1 MSDTPTMVRPHASGG
16 QVQPPSDEVLLGRYR
31 VLKRRGSGGFGSVCS
46 CWDLRLRRRV
56 AIKRMPLLPEG
67 GTTSTE
73 EALAEARHGARLTHP
88 NIVAVHD
95 FESDGSF
102 AYLVMEYVDGLSL
115 AELLARV
122 EGGRL
127 TEEECAH
134 VLLSIARALEYAH
147 DNHVLHLDIKPTNI
161 LIDRQGAVKLADF
174 GMSSLSSAAGWGD
187 ARGGTVG
194 YMPPEQ
200 IRGLLVDE
208 RADVFSLAVVTW
220 QALTGESPFSAPT
233 AEKSLDLI
241 FRGPAT
247 PLAEACPG
255 LAGEPEM
262 ALLSALRP
270 LASERTASAATLA
283 HDLARW
289 LGDPQAGA
297 ASLTELVS
305 QADEGVVGRPVA
317 PRQPLWERFP
327 RAEAVLTRLACAGST
342 LATTRIALMAATEL
356 GGTATGAIPLVAA
369 LAAAAWPPLGSL
381 AGGAALAAALATA
394 SPSLAA
400 LVMAGAVL
408 AAVVAWWSLVGRR
421 EHLASVAVLLPC
433 CLPTP
438 AAGAALAGFALDPL
452 PAAATG
458 VTGHLLGSLFHLAAS
473 TGFDAAALVDALLAN
488 WSRPAFW
495 LLVAGSGA
503 CALVSSAVAMRGTVA
518 SGILG
523 QTLGATCLIACQLL
537 SSRMENGGIWAYP
550 DGEPIALA
558 LLLYVIL
565 CIATVLRGPLFWD
578 QEGEEHEFSE

>member
-1 MSDTPTMVRPHASGG
+1 MSETPTMVRPHVSGSPET
-16 QVQPPSDEVLLGRYR
+16 PPDEVLLGRYR
-31 VLKRRGSGGFGSVCS
+31 VLERRGSGGFGSVCS

-56 AIKRMPLLPEG
+56 AIKRMPLLAEG
-67 GTTSTE
+67 GTTSTD
-73 EALAEARHGARLTHP
+73 EALAEAQHGARLAHP

-127 TEEECAH
+127 TDEECAH

-161 LIDRQGAVKLADF
+161 LIDRQGTVKLADF

-220 QALTGESPFSAPT
+220 QALTGENPFAAPT

-241 FRGPAT
+241 FRGPDR
-247 PLAEACPG
+247 PLSDACPG
-255 LAGEPEM
+255 LAGEPET

-270 LASERTASAATLA
+270 LASERTTSATSFARG
-283 HDLARW
+283 LARW

-297 ASLTELVS
+297 ESLAGLVA
-305 QADEGVVGRPVA
+305 QADEEVVGRPRAERV
-317 PRQPLWERFP
+317 PLWERFP
-327 RAEAVLTRLACAGST
+327 RAEGILTRLACAAST
-342 LATTRIALMAATEL
+342 LATTHIALMSTTALDGAVAGVAPLAA
-356 GGTATGAIPLVAA
+356 AC
-369 LAAAAWPPLGSL
+369 AAAAWPPLGSL
-381 AGGAALAAALATA
+381 AGGLALALALATA
-394 SPSLAA
+394 SPSPLALALAA
-400 LVMAGAVL
+400 LVLG
-408 AAVVAWWSLVGRR
+408 AVVAWWALVGRG
-421 EHLASVAVLLPC
+421 EHLASVAMLLPC
-433 CLPTP
+433 CLPSPT
-438 AAGAALAGFALDPL
+438 AGAALAGFALDPL

-458 VTGHLLGSLFHLAAS
+458 VAGHLLGSLFHLAAS
-473 TGFDAAALVDALLAN
+473 AGFDASTLVGALAAHWAAP
-488 WSRPAFW
+488 SFW

-518 SGILG
+518 SGIVG
-523 QTLGATCLIACQLL
+523 QTLGAACLVACQLL
-537 SSRMENGGIWAYP
+537 SPGMENGGIWAYP
-550 DGEPIALA
+550 DGEAIALA